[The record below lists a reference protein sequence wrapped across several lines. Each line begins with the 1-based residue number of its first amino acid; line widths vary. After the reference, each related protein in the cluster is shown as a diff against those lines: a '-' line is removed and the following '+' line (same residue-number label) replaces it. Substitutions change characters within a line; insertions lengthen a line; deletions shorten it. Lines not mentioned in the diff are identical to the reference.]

1 MNYYAEHA
9 QQLKHDL
16 AREISADELRVLH
29 RRRPLLHA
37 AIAAANFGALVAA
50 GIAITML
57 DRWYLW
63 LPFAV
68 VAGFAIFNCTVLLHE
83 VVHRAVLREASEGGY
98 RFLGL
103 LYAIPSG
110 ISSSRSRRR

>member
-1 MNYYAEHA
+1 MFAVNYYAEHA

-16 AREISADELRVLH
+16 AREISADEQRVLH

-68 VAGFAIFNCTVLLHE
+68 VAGFAIFNCTLLLHE
-83 VVHRAVLREASEGGY
+83 VVHHTILSRLDRRAY
-98 RFLGL
+98 RILGL
-103 LYAIPSG
+103 L
-110 ISSSRSRRR
+110 